1 MNFSYEYTAE
11 QQAFRAQVSDWL
23 DRNAPADGAA
33 LFDSTNADALRE
45 LTLRLGTVGWLAPSE
60 SERNGGAALSADQ
73 TVILLEELNRR
84 GLLRLVED
92 EAQALRTALAAH
104 LQTPSPLEGWDGGE
118 LPRAAR
124 IRDLATGKLAVW
136 KHAVSLSPPGDAPRL
151 DTDSVGVK
159 ATSDADGYILNG
171 TARFTGAASNPA
183 ILWTV
188 ALVQPDNAPVC
199 LLVDATSDGVLRPPN
214 RALAPTAPRVVEFE
228 DVWVLKTD
236 ALGDEGDG
244 HRVLSTRVS
253 LDARADLPSWV
264 ERDTDAL
271 IQFAIQDGASQDPIR
286 ARMLVEAYIA
296 SRVSRL
302 LRMSATFAERDGGA
316 LGDSDKAAALSALW
330 RRQSGA
336 ALADAAGQV
345 VGPRAMLSSDDPRAV
360 DGGRYE
366 RLSRRELAERERG
379 RRGAGRAGGGIG
391 AMAGAAIDSAIYGRQ
406 PVFHRQARHAPEV
419 PNIPRNHRQVPRKGY
434 GGYPRVGVADGRS
447 PPFQIRPQLS
457 VAPCGVGVERQDR
470 EVRNDEPIDATEQ
483 VLRSMPL
490 PVCAVHHLRYVYAG
504 RESTFGRYGVDLIA
518 QRF

>member
-1 MNFSYEYTAE
+1 MNFSYEYTPE
-11 QQAFRAQVSDWL
+11 QQAFRVQVADWL
-23 DRNAPADGAA
+23 DCNAPADGAA

-45 LTLRLGTVGWLAPSE
+45 LTLRLGSVGWLAPSE

-104 LQTPSPLEGWDGGE
+104 LQTPSPLMGEGWDGGE

-124 IRDLATGKLAVW
+124 IRDLATGKLSVW
-136 KHAVSLSPPGDAPRL
+136 KHAVSLSPTGDAPRL

-236 ALGDEGDG
+236 ALGDVGDG

-253 LDARADLPSWV
+253 LDPRADLPSWV

-271 IQFAIQDGASQDPIR
+271 IEFAIQDGISQDPVR

-296 SRVSRL
+296 SRVARL

-366 RLSRRELAERERG
+366 RLSRRELAEREAGGAEREGLAAELGLG
-379 RRGAGRAGGGIG
+379 RRG
-391 AMAGAAIDSAIYGRQ
+391 D
-406 PVFHRQARHAPEV
+406 
-419 PNIPRNHRQVPRKGY
+419 
-434 GGYPRVGVADGRS
+434 
-447 PPFQIRPQLS
+447 
-457 VAPCGVGVERQDR
+457 
-470 EVRNDEPIDATEQ
+470 
-483 VLRSMPL
+483 
-490 PVCAVHHLRYVYAG
+490 
-504 RESTFGRYGVDLIA
+504 
-518 QRF
+518 